1 MSVGDATR
9 RSLQGIRP
17 GAAEQGR
24 CGMGERAHGS
34 REARRGTCAG
44 RSGRAGIRERAEG
57 AGGSRREQG
66 VAAPEEQRWSAD
78 ELEQEGAPAM
88 ATGLGELKDARHG
101 EREGEKSRE
110 GADRGSRVEAGA
122 VGEEN
127 S

>member
-1 MSVGDATR
+1 M
-9 RSLQGIRP
+9 GI
-17 GAAEQGR
+17 AQTVETLNAELVP
-24 CGMGERAHGS
+24 
-34 REARRGTCAG
+34 ARRGRLVEIAEDIH
-44 RSGRAGIRERAEG
+44 AHPEIRWEERYSSALL
-57 AGGSRREQG
+57 
-66 VAAPEEQRWSAD
+66 AD

>member
-1 MSVGDATR
+1 
-9 RSLQGIRP
+9 
-17 GAAEQGR
+17 
-24 CGMGERAHGS
+24 
-34 REARRGTCAG
+34 
-44 RSGRAGIRERAEG
+44 
-57 AGGSRREQG
+57 
-66 VAAPEEQRWSAD
+66 
-78 ELEQEGAPAM
+78 M